1 MQQPAW
7 LERAWRELGESER
20 AGAAHNARIL
30 ALYRDA
36 GHGEINADEV
46 AWCAAFAG
54 ACLER
59 AKVACTRSLMA
70 RSYLA
75 WGEPIT
81 DGRLGAVAVFS
92 RGSDTSQGHV
102 GFWIGETEDSI
113 MLLGGNQGDAVSV
126 MPVAKA
132 RLLGFRW
139 PSESVANLPAPGVP
153 SANDADAFLRAL
165 KHVLEME
172 GGYTEDPHDPGGP
185 TNFGIIL
192 NEFAAWKGE
201 RLDAANTE
209 RLKGELKRIDAQTVR
224 DIYFANYWQAAG
236 CAELPSAL
244 AFMHFDAAVNHGT
257 GTAIR
262 FLQQAVGAGVDGEIG
277 PETRAAVQRASL
289 ADALSTYAELRRT
302 RYRSLKHFW
311 RFGRGWLRRVDVT
324 LTRARKLIDADQNS
338 QSQQQGDADMT
349 ETSNETTT
357 KWWGHSI
364 TIWGTIVSALAVVV
378 PAVGPAVGVDIS
390 GDLVQNAGDDV
401 VSAIQAV
408 AALVGTLMTIYGRVR
423 ATQPITRRTLSL
435 KI

>member
-7 LERAWRELGESER
+7 LEPAWRELGESER

-36 GHGEINADEV
+36 GHGEISADEV

-75 WGEPIT
+75 WGEPIK

-102 GFWIGETEDSI
+102 GFWVGETEDSI
-113 MLLGGNQGDAVSV
+113 MLLGGNQSDAVSV

-132 RLLGFRW
+132 RLLAQMAERKCGGG
-139 PSESVANLPAPGVP
+139 PAPGAP
-153 SANDADAFLRAL
+153 SANDATLLARA
-165 KHVLEME
+165 HVLEME

-192 NEFAAWKGE
+192 SEFAAWKGE
-201 RLDAANTE
+201 RLDAANT
-209 RLKGELKRIDAQTVR
+209 RAAQGR
-224 DIYFANYWQAAG
+224 AEAHRRADRARHLFRQLLASRGLRRAAG
-236 CAELPSAL
+236 CARRSCISMRRSITASARPSAFCSRRSAPVWTERSVPRHAPPFSARRWRMRL
-244 AFMHFDAAVNHGT
+244 PPTPSFGVVAIGLSSISGASAA
-257 GTAIR
+257 
-262 FLQQAVGAGVDGEIG
+262 DGC
-277 PETRAAVQRASL
+277 
-289 ADALSTYAELRRT
+289 
-302 RYRSLKHFW
+302 
-311 RFGRGWLRRVDVT
+311 RRVDVT
-324 LTRARKLIDADQNS
+324 LDRARKLIDAGQNS
-338 QSQQQGDADMT
+338 QPQQQGEADMT

-401 VSAIQAV
+401 VSAVQAV

-423 ATQPITRRTLSL
+423 ATQPITRRTLNL